1 MQVGENSVPC
11 KLPEGLLEVGPSIGN
26 DGFACGRTGPNLNR
40 ICAATLKIFRHVAN
54 DLPQQDRLWVAVL
67 QEERRKLFKKVRL
80 RPTLRNDFVVIANL
94 QNEKKFLWCSPS
106 IQVHPVEKIQVKLWK
121 KIINLV
127 ATTSLV
133 CLNIKAFITKDS
145 EEKYQWS
152 RLQAVYGC
160 HFQHM
165 VHKFIIVKHVPPTI
179 SFEA

>member
-1 MQVGENSVPC
+1 MLAIHP
-11 KLPEGLLEVGPSIGN
+11 
-26 DGFACGRTGPNLNR
+26 
-40 ICAATLKIFRHVAN
+40 
-54 DLPQQDRLWVAVL
+54 
-67 QEERRKLFKKVRL
+67 
-80 RPTLRNDFVVIANL
+80 
-94 QNEKKFLWCSPS
+94 SPS
-106 IQVHPVEKIQVKLWK
+106 SRKNSSEIMK
-121 KIINLV
+121 KKINLV

-165 VHKFIIVKHVPPTI
+165 VHKFIIFKHVPPTI